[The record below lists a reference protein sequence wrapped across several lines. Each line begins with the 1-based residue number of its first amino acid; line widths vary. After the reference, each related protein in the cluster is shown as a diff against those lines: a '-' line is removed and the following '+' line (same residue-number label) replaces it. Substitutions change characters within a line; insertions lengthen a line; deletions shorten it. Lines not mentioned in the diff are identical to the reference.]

1 MTPAV
6 TVNVADNNHTVYIN
20 DSLIS
25 PINPIILRLIWVCQ
39 FQPGFF
45 LHLIWNRAFVD
56 EWQKFL
62 RAERPTWHPSKYN
75 SIGKTARKKW
85 RKIQN
90 SWLLTHVHAA
100 VSSPP
105 LMHTATTTY

>member
-75 SIGKTARKKW
+75 SIGKTARKNDEKY
-85 RKIQN
+85 K
-90 SWLLTHVHAA
+90 THDCWPMSMQPSRVH
-100 VSSPP
+100 
-105 LMHTATTTY
+105 L